1 MIRFPGLAIG
11 VAMIVVGANF
21 AHAQAASDANT
32 VVASRGGVNLT
43 LGDVDEY
50 LQHVPADKRAG
61 MMDSPKRIEA
71 VLLNMLVNGQLAK
84 QAEQMQLDRDPEVK
98 GQTGWARVEVLS
110 RLRMKQFM
118 KDIKLP
124 DFEVLAKE
132 EYLGHKA
139 KYSTPGPVDVQRIF
153 ISTKG
158 KDSNEVWKHADA
170 VRKEALAAPDQFDA
184 LVAKYSED
192 PDKAETHGMITDVNQ
207 HKSDK
212 LFMTAVLPLQKPG
225 DISAVCL
232 AADGFQ
238 IVKLVSMAP
247 ATAQPFT
254 AVHDQIVQELK
265 ENFISSQRSNF
276 IDGLNSEKLDA
287 NTEVVASLRTRY
299 QPRFPQPA
307 PAPAD
312 SAHPAP

>member
-11 VAMIVVGANF
+11 VAMIIVGANF
-21 AHAQAASDANT
+21 AHAQAASDAST
-32 VVASRGGVNLT
+32 VVASRGGVHVT
-43 LGDVDEY
+43 LGDIDEY
-50 LQHVPADKRAG
+50 LQHVPAEKRAG

-71 VLLNMLVNGQLAK
+71 VLLNMLVNEQLAK
-84 QAEQMQLDRDPEVK
+84 QAEQMQLDRDPEAK
-98 GQTGWARVEVLS
+98 GKTGWARVEVLS

-132 EYLGHKA
+132 EYVGHKA
-139 KYSTPGPVDVQRIF
+139 KYSTPGPVAVQRIF
-153 ISTKG
+153 ISTKD
-158 KDSNEVWKHADA
+158 KDSAEVWKHADA
-170 VRKEALAAPDQFDA
+170 VRTEALAAPDQFDA

-192 PDKAETHGMITDVNQ
+192 PDKAETHGMITDAYQ

-212 LFMTAVLPLQKPG
+212 LFMTAVVPLQKPG

-238 IVKLVSMAP
+238 IIKLVSMAP
-247 ATAQPFT
+247 ATAQPF
-254 AVHDQIVQELK
+254 ADVHDQIVKELK
-265 ENFISSQRSNF
+265 ENFISTQRSNF

-287 NTEVVASLRTRY
+287 NPEVVASLRTRY

-307 PAPAD
+307 AAQAEP
-312 SAHPAP
+312 AHPAP